1 MVVMTVMAATHPTA
15 LATAFASAAGGSFG
29 RDERRGADGGDGS
42 DSENRLADH
51 TSLLVFIGCVLTSC
65 WSVAGMIQRVR
76 SALFRESQI
85 DHFVMAIT
93 SAEATV

>member
-1 MVVMTVMAATHPTA
+1 MVVMAMMAATHATA
-15 LATAFASAAGGSFG
+15 LATAFAPAARGSFG

-51 TSLLVFIGCVLTSC
+51 TSLLVFIGCALTSC
-65 WSVAGMIQRVR
+65 WSVARMIRRVR
-76 SALFRESQI
+76 QCAFCESQI

-93 SAEATV
+93 SV